1 MARPKLSPDINV
13 DYELTLRFAS
23 GMLVEGRYGNQKMF
37 TVADHEG
44 SEFVLYLPVEVG
56 ERIEALQL
64 HAGDRFRLMKREV
77 KERGR
82 RTVEW
87 VIGRVDP
94 AGTVSTRQTAGAPPS
109 AAASQHQVALPREQQ
124 AKATTVIPIDIARRS
139 QDAMVMASCLASA
152 IDALQ
157 IAREYGKQNG
167 WDLPFTEE
175 DVRTVAAS
183 LFIQRSR
190 EAEGAARAAA
200 GGGSWQR

>member
-37 TVADHEG
+37 TVADHLG
-44 SEFVLYLPVEVG
+44 TEFVLYLPVEVG
-56 ERIEALQL
+56 DRIEALQL
-64 HAGDRFRLMKREV
+64 RAGEPFRLMKREV

-94 AGTVSTRQTAGAPPS
+94 AGVVSRQTAVGPPS
-109 AAASQHQVALPREQQ
+109 AAVSQQHVEAPPSQQTKASM
-124 AKATTVIPIDIARRS
+124 VIPIEMGRRA
-139 QDAMVMASCLASA
+139 QDAAVMAACLASA

-157 IAREYGKQNG
+157 IARDYGSQHG

-175 DVRTVAAS
+175 DVRAVAAS

-190 EAEGAARAAA
+190 EIEGTARAAA
-200 GGGSWQR
+200 GGASWQR